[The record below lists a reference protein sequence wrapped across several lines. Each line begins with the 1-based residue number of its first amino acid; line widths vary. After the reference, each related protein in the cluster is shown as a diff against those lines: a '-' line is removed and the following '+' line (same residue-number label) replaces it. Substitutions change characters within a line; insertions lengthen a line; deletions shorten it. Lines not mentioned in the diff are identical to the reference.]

1 MIGNFRRRASSVGGQ
16 EEEQEPQ
23 MNSSIRRL
31 AVVVATLSVALAA
44 CSSPGGG
51 TSAAP
56 GSSTGTGASAPV
68 GGGNVNM
75 AINPWVGYEANA
87 AVVAHVLKNEL
98 GYTVTNKD
106 LKEDVSWQGFE
117 TGEVDVIIE
126 DWGHP
131 ELQKKYVDED
141 KVAQVAGE
149 TGNIGIIG
157 WYVPKWLADEH
168 PDITDYNNLN
178 KYADLFKTS
187 ESGELGQFL
196 GSDPSYVQYDEALI
210 KNLGLNFK
218 VIFSGGEAATITA
231 YQQSVTDKKPL
242 IGYFWDP
249 QWLHSQI
256 DLVRV
261 NLPPFEAGC
270 DADLEK
276 VACDYPETPLTKIV
290 STKFATDGGKAYELV
305 KNFTWTNDDQNAV
318 SDMITNQNMTAEDA
332 AAKWIAENE
341 AKWKAWLPE

>member
-1 MIGNFRRRASSVGGQ
+1 MTNT
-16 EEEQEPQ
+16 
-23 MNSSIRRL
+23 MRRL
-31 AVVVATLSVALAA
+31 AAGVATLSVVLAA
-44 CSSPGGG
+44 CTSGGGGTAAPG

-56 GSSTGTGASAPV
+56 SGAASPAP
-68 GGGNVNM
+68 GGGGTVNI

-87 AVVAHVLKNEL
+87 AVVAYLLETEL
-98 GYTVTNKD
+98 GATVNKKD

-126 DWGHP
+126 NWGHP
-131 ELQKKYVDED
+131 DLEKKYIEED
-141 KVAQVAGE
+141 KVAINAGE
-149 TGNIGIIG
+149 TGNVGIIA
-157 WYVPKWLADEH
+157 WYVPGWMVEEH
-168 PDITDYNNLN
+168 PDITDYQNLN

-187 ESGELGQFL
+187 ESGDLGQFL

-231 YQQSVTDKKPL
+231 FQQAVQDKKPL

-256 DLVRV
+256 KLERV
-261 NLPPFEAGC
+261 KLPPYTEGC

-276 VACDYPETPLTKIV
+276 VACDYPEYKLNKIV
-290 STKFATDGGKAYELV
+290 SKKFADTGGKAFELV
-305 KNFTWTNDDQNAV
+305 RNFSWTNEDQNLV
-318 SDMITNQNMTAEDA
+318 SDYITNQDMTAEE
-332 AAKWIAENE
+332 AAKKWVEENPD
-341 AKWKAWLPE
+341 KWKAWIPS

>member
-1 MIGNFRRRASSVGGQ
+1 MTNT
-16 EEEQEPQ
+16 
-23 MNSSIRRL
+23 MRRL
-31 AVVVATLSVALAA
+31 AAGVATLSVVLAA
-44 CSSPGGG
+44 CTSGGGGTAAPG

-56 GSSTGTGASAPV
+56 SGAASPAP
-68 GGGNVNM
+68 GGGGTVNI

-87 AVVAHVLKNEL
+87 AVVAYLLETEL
-98 GYTVTNKD
+98 GATVNKKD

-126 DWGHP
+126 NWGHP
-131 ELQKKYVDED
+131 DLEKKYIEED
-141 KVAQVAGE
+141 KVAINAGE
-149 TGNIGIIG
+149 TGNVGIIA
-157 WYVPKWLADEH
+157 WYVPGWMVEEH
-168 PDITDYNNLN
+168 PDITDYQNLN

-187 ESGELGQFL
+187 ESGDLGQFL

-231 YQQSVTDKKPL
+231 FQQAVQDKKPL

-256 DLVRV
+256 KLERV
-261 NLPPFEAGC
+261 KLPPYTDGC

-276 VACDYPETPLTKIV
+276 VACDYPEYKLNKIV
-290 STKFATDGGKAYELV
+290 SKKFADTGGKAYELV
-305 KNFTWTNDDQNAV
+305 KNFSWTNEDQNLV
-318 SDMITNQNMTAEDA
+318 SDYITNQDMTAEE
-332 AAKWIAENE
+332 AAKKWVEENPD
-341 AKWKAWLPE
+341 KWKAWIPS

>member
-1 MIGNFRRRASSVGGQ
+1 MTNT
-16 EEEQEPQ
+16 
-23 MNSSIRRL
+23 MRRL
-31 AVVVATLSVALAA
+31 AAGVATLSVVLAA
-44 CSSPGGG
+44 CTSGGGGTAAPG

-56 GSSTGTGASAPV
+56 SGAASPAP
-68 GGGNVNM
+68 GGGGTVNI

-87 AVVAHVLKNEL
+87 AVVAYLLETEL
-98 GYTVTNKD
+98 GATVNKKD

-126 DWGHP
+126 NWGHP
-131 ELQKKYVDED
+131 DLEKKYIEED
-141 KVAQVAGE
+141 KVAINAGE
-149 TGNIGIIG
+149 TGNVGIIA
-157 WYVPKWLADEH
+157 WYVPGWMVEEH
-168 PDITDYNNLN
+168 PDITDYQNLN

-187 ESGELGQFL
+187 ESGDLGQFL

-231 YQQSVTDKKPL
+231 FQQAVQDKKPL

-256 DLVRV
+256 KLERV
-261 NLPPFEAGC
+261 KLPPYTEGC

-276 VACDYPETPLTKIV
+276 VACDYPEYKLNKIV
-290 STKFATDGGKAYELV
+290 SKKFADTGGKAYELV
-305 KNFTWTNDDQNAV
+305 KNFSWTNEDQNLV
-318 SDMITNQNMTAEDA
+318 SDYITNQDMTAEE
-332 AAKWIAENE
+332 AAKKWVEENPD
-341 AKWKAWLPE
+341 KWKAWIPS

>member
-1 MIGNFRRRASSVGGQ
+1 
-16 EEEQEPQ
+16 
-23 MNSSIRRL
+23 MNASIRRL
-31 AVVVATLSVALAA
+31 AVVVTTLSLALAA

-51 TSAAP
+51 ASATPA
-56 GSSTGTGASAPV
+56 GSSGTPASAPAT
-68 GGGNVNM
+68 GGTVNI

-87 AVVAHVLKNEL
+87 AVVAHVLEKEL
-98 GYTVTNKD
+98 GYTVVKKD

-131 ELQKKYVDED
+131 ELEKKYVDED
-141 KVAQVAGE
+141 KVAQDAGE
-149 TGNIGIIG
+149 TGNIGVIG
-157 WYVPKWLADEH
+157 WYVPKWMVDEN
-168 PDITDYNNLN
+168 PDITDYKNLN

-187 ESGELGQFL
+187 ESGDLGQFL
-196 GSDPSYVQYDEALI
+196 GSDPSYVQYDEALV

-231 YQQSVTDKKPL
+231 YQQAVADKKPL

-256 DLVRV
+256 ELVRV
-261 NLPPFEAGC
+261 NLPPYTDGC
-270 DADLEK
+270 ADDLEK
-276 VACDYPETPLTKIV
+276 VACDYAETPLRKFV
-290 STKFATDGGKAYELV
+290 STKFATEGGKAYEVV
-305 KNFTWTNDDQNAV
+305 KNFTWTNEDQNLV
-318 SDMITNQNMTAEDA
+318 SDYITNQNMTAEEA

-341 AKWKAWLPE
+341 AKWKAWLPK

>member
-1 MIGNFRRRASSVGGQ
+1 VR
-16 EEEQEPQ
+16 Q
-23 MNSSIRRL
+23 MNASIRRL
-31 AVVVATLSVALAA
+31 AVGVATLSLALAA

-51 TSAAP
+51 ASATPA
-56 GSSTGTGASAPV
+56 GSSGTPASAPAA
-68 GGGNVNM
+68 GGGTVNI

-87 AVVAHVLKNEL
+87 AVVANLLEKEL
-98 GYTVTNKD
+98 GYTVVKKD

-126 DWGHP
+126 NWGHP
-131 ELQKKYVDED
+131 DLEKKYIDED
-141 KVAQVAGE
+141 KVAQNAGE
-149 TGNIGIIG
+149 TGNVGIIA
-157 WYVPKWLADEH
+157 WYVPKWLVDEH
-168 PDITDYNNLN
+168 PDITDYQNLN

-187 ESGELGQFL
+187 ESGDLGQFL

-231 YQQSVTDKKPL
+231 FQQSVTDKKPL

-256 DLVRV
+256 ELVRV
-261 NLPPFEAGC
+261 KLPPYTPGC

-276 VACDYPETPLTKIV
+276 VACDYPEYKLNKIV
-290 STKFATDGGKAYELV
+290 STKFATEGGKAYELV
-305 KNFTWTNDDQNAV
+305 KNFNWTNEDQNLV
-318 SDMITNQNMTAEDA
+318 SDYITNQGMSATDA
-332 AAKWIAENE
+332 AAKWLTDNE
-341 AKWKAWLPE
+341 AKWKAWVPQ